1 MDEYFYSGFYARFD
15 TVSKSE
21 GSLLMGPDNIVGDD
35 FSVVLKNHDGINKA
49 WLVNKFN
56 KEVGFLDVDA
66 SRKVQLALA
75 KDQVIRAILSFV
87 AYTDNP
93 DPGCYWGQ
101 VAVFCYNPSYR
112 QEFDRFIDNCASK
125 ISDGVRPNIDF
136 GQQSVK
142 NILSDSSWLP
152 KETVPFPKKETGFAI
167 LKDHRSISEKVI
179 EQGRSKNIGC
189 YVVSWAFIILL
200 VLLFAYFLHSIGLF

>member
-101 VAVFCYNPSYR
+101 VAVFCYNPSYK

-125 ISDGVRPNIDF
+125 ISEGVRPNIDF

-167 LKDHRSISEKVI
+167 LKDHRLISEKVI

>member
-125 ISDGVRPNIDF
+125 ISEGVRPNIDF

-179 EQGRSKNIGC
+179 EQGRSNNIGC

>member
-101 VAVFCYNPSYR
+101 VAVFCYNPSYK

-125 ISDGVRPNIDF
+125 ISEGVRPNIDF

-152 KETVPFPKKETGFAI
+152 KETVPFPKKETGFAV

>member
-1 MDEYFYSGFYARFD
+1 
-15 TVSKSE
+15 
-21 GSLLMGPDNIVGDD
+21 MGPDNIVGDD

-75 KDQVIRAILSFV
+75 KDQAIRAILSFV